1 MAHSEHFVISKK
13 SKRLLSK
20 IDNSFAYWR
29 GKRKGTILG
38 EIEVF
43 ANGNHT
49 KEAKK
54 ILDLL
59 KKNNMEEDYFKIKIE
74 LKS

>member
-1 MAHSEHFVISKK
+1 MAHTEHFVISKK

-20 IDNSFAYWR
+20 IGNSFDYWR
-29 GKRKGTILG
+29 GKRKGTICG

-43 ANGNHT
+43 ASSNHHDQ
-49 KEAKK
+49 AKK

-59 KKNNMEEDYFKIKIE
+59 KVNNMEDDYFKVKIE
-74 LKS
+74 VK